1 MNQDTQT
8 LENFLALVREQS
20 KEEFV
25 ENHEHPFLVEEVT
38 KKDEEKNFEFATLQI
53 SKEEV
58 QALLGLGAGGAAQP
72 NVRKVVKRASNAFEG
87 MINVGRTGNND
98 IVLDYQAISKFHAYF
113 TKDPGEQVYYLTD
126 ADSTNCTFVNNQQLE
141 PHQKHRLS
149 EVDIISFAHQVDLR
163 YYSPGGFY
171 EMVSL
176 INP

>member
-58 QALLGLGAGGAAQP
+58 QALLGLGAAARP
-72 NVRKVVKRASNAFEG
+72 SPMYVKWSSGPRMPLKE
-87 MINVGRTGNND
+87 
-98 IVLDYQAISKFHAYF
+98 
-113 TKDPGEQVYYLTD
+113 
-126 ADSTNCTFVNNQQLE
+126 
-141 PHQKHRLS
+141 
-149 EVDIISFAHQVDLR
+149 
-163 YYSPGGFY
+163 
-171 EMVSL
+171 
-176 INP
+176 